1 MNLPVQTIFVHF
13 QIDINMATNKAT
25 QLFSSWF
32 CPFAQRSWITLL
44 EKGVDFELVEID
56 PYDKTPQFL
65 AINPRGLVP
74 TLVHDGKSVY
84 ESLIVNEYIE
94 ETWPQSPKLMPV
106 DPYGRAQARIW
117 IDFISKKIIPNFYQ
131 ILQMQ
136 DKEKQEEAK
145 GRFLDG
151 LRTFAGAMS
160 PDGPYFFGKEIS
172 LVDIALIPFAIRF
185 DILAYYRNF
194 SLPTDEKCDRI
205 NTWMEAWK
213 SRPSVTGT
221 QAARDKLREKYQRY
235 ADNTAK
241 TEVAD
246 AIRKGTALP

>member
-1 MNLPVQTIFVHF
+1 
-13 QIDINMATNKAT
+13 MAASKAT
-25 QLFSSWF
+25 QLFGSWF
-32 CPFAQRSWITLL
+32 DPYAQRTWITLL

-84 ESLIVNEYIE
+84 ESLIINEYIE
-94 ETWPQSPKLMPV
+94 ETWPQSPKLMPG
-106 DPYGRAQARIW
+106 DPYRRAQARIW
-117 IDFISKKIIPNFYQ
+117 MDFITKKIVANFYQ
-131 ILQMQ
+131 ILLLQ
-136 DKEKQEEAK
+136 DREKQEEAK

-151 LRTFAGAMS
+151 LRTFAGVMS

-172 LVDIALIPFAIRF
+172 LVDIALIPFAVRF
-185 DILAYYRNF
+185 DCLAYFRNF
-194 SLPTDEKCDRI
+194 SLPMDEHGDRI

-221 QAARDKLREKYQRY
+221 LADRDKLRQIYQPY

-241 TEVAD
+241 SEMAQ